1 MKKKRRILFV
11 DDEVSLRLT
20 LPAVLERH
28 GFQVDAA
35 ATVKDALAAMQK
47 HRFDV
52 LISDLNIGEPGDGF
66 TVVSAMRRIQPQA
79 VTLIITG
86 YPAFETA
93 LQAIRSQV
101 DDYVVKPAD
110 VAKLVDRIEEKLH
123 QRNPRHM
130 VQPKPV
136 VAILEENSQKIVA
149 DWLAAVVKVPEIASI
164 KLSPEQRTD
173 HLPGILQAIMHLL
186 HSGRDGSP
194 ALSTQAAQHGIA
206 RRQQGYTIPMILQ
219 ETHVLHGVISQTLQ
233 QNLLAIEVSSL
244 ITDLIKVTSVLHDQL
259 RESVSAY
266 LSRDVTRPGRTARK
280 SKNSKK
286 AA

>member
-1 MKKKRRILFV
+1 MADRTPILFV
-11 DDEVSLRLT
+11 DDETNIRLT
-20 LPAVLERH
+20 LAAILRQS
-28 GFQVDAA
+28 GFEVTVA
-35 ATVKDALAAMQK
+35 ATVAEALREINTQ
-47 HRFDV
+47 HFDV

-66 TVVSAMRRIQPQA
+66 TVVSAMRRTQPHA

-110 VAKLVDRIEEKLH
+110 VANLVDRIEDKLR

-149 DWLAAVVKVPEIASI
+149 DWLAAVVKVPEIASVG
-164 KLSPEQRTD
+164 LSPEQRTD

-186 HSGRDGSP
+186 HSRHDGSP
-194 ALSTQAAQHGIA
+194 ALS
-206 RRQQGYTIPMILQ
+206 
-219 ETHVLHGVISQTLQ
+219 
-233 QNLLAIEVSSL
+233 
-244 ITDLIKVTSVLHDQL
+244 
-259 RESVSAY
+259 
-266 LSRDVTRPGRTARK
+266 
-280 SKNSKK
+280 
-286 AA
+286 